1 LFLLPRCRHSRN
13 VQNFRKAGVRE
24 IRRKEKKER
33 KKRKEKKERK
43 KGKKKGKKQT
53 DKQTNET
60 NKQNKQTNKEKEQKK
75 EASAERKKGGKCR
88 KKKRA
93 QVPKRKEYAL
103 VAEVELHRNRDRK
116 QKVMRIVVTHAG
128 HTFTTTEMT
137 FAGEKHERDVSLFK
151 SIGPDALNRISLDN
165 AERVFAML
173 WCYYNFPV
181 LRTNVFFADF
191 GA

>member
-1 LFLLPRCRHSRN
+1 VP
-13 VQNFRKAGVRE
+13 
-24 IRRKEKKER
+24 KE
-33 KKRKEKKERK
+33 
-43 KGKKKGKKQT
+43 
-53 DKQTNET
+53 
-60 NKQNKQTNKEKEQKK
+60 KK
-75 EASAERKKGGKCR
+75 EASAERKEN
-88 KKKRA
+88 A
-93 QVPKRKEYAL
+93 V
-103 VAEVELHRNRDRK
+103 VVESQSHRNITE

-151 SIGPDALNRISLDN
+151 SIGPDALDRISLDN

-191 GA
+191 CA